1 MSPAAST
8 SPPLVTRGR
17 AVYGLT
23 VLSLINLLNYT
34 DRYILAGVMKK
45 VQDAFGLNDS
55 QGGLLAT
62 TFMVVYLAASPIGG
76 YLGDRM
82 PRRLLIGAAVLL
94 WSLATIA
101 SGLASTFLLLV
112 IARALTGVG
121 EAGYGTV
128 APAFISDLFKKEERS
143 RMLAFF
149 YTAMPLGAAA
159 GFVLGGLLG
168 DRYGWHVAFFVGG
181 APGLLLGLLAFF
193 LPNPRRGG
201 MDDEPHEQ
209 VPFLVGARALARSGR
224 FWVVTSGLTLMT
236 FSIGGLSNWM
246 PKFLEAERG
255 FTGADA
261 GLYLGA
267 TTVIGGFV
275 GTLAGGVLGDAI
287 ERRVRGGAVIMS
299 GMGLVLAA
307 PMMIIAVQAPS
318 RGVLL
323 AALLV
328 AQFLIFLN
336 NGPLNA
342 AIVNCVSPGFRAFA
356 FSISTMT
363 LHLLGDAASPTVI
376 GWISDRSS
384 LGNAIQLN
392 AVPVVAGGLVLLV
405 GSRRL
410 SRSATPSAP
419 PPPSA

>member
-1 MSPAAST
+1 MTAAAVDST
-8 SPPLVTRGR
+8 PVITRGR
-17 AVYGLT
+17 AYYGLAI
-23 VLSLINLLNYT
+23 LSFINLLNYT

-45 VQDAFGLNDS
+45 VQDAFGLSDS

-76 YLGDRM
+76 FLGDRM
-82 PRRLLIGAAVLL
+82 PRRVLIGAAVLL

-101 SGLASTFLLLV
+101 SGLASTFLLLI

-128 APAFISDLFKKEERS
+128 APAFISDLFKKEQRS

-159 GFVLGGLLG
+159 GFMLGGFLG

-181 APGLLLGLLAFF
+181 APGIALGIMAFF
-193 LPNPRRGG
+193 LPNPKRGG
-201 MDDEPHEQ
+201 MDDEPTVQ
-209 VPFLVGARALARSGR
+209 VPFTQGLRALVKNGR
-224 FWVVTSGLTLMT
+224 FWLVTAGLTLMT

-255 FTGADA
+255 FSGTDA
-261 GLYLGA
+261 GFFLGV

-275 GTLAGGVLGDAI
+275 GTLVGGVLGDRI
-287 ERRVRGGAVIMS
+287 ERRVRGGGVIMS
-299 GMGLVLAA
+299 GVGLILAA
-307 PMMIIAVQAPS
+307 PMMFIAVQAQS
-318 RGVLL
+318 RTVLL
-323 AALLV
+323 GALLI

-342 AIVNCVSPGFRAFA
+342 AIINCVSPGFRAFA
-356 FSISTMT
+356 FSINTMM

-376 GWISDRSS
+376 GWISDQSS
-384 LGNAIQLN
+384 LGRAIQLN
-392 AVPVVAGGLVLLV
+392 AVPVLAGGLVLLL
-405 GSRRL
+405 GSRML
-410 SRSATPSAP
+410 SRPTTSASPPLSA
-419 PPPSA
+419 